1 MAPQVPVYAAAFF
14 NGRFKAGASQSDA
27 VAETKDFV
35 RAALR
40 LVQQQ
45 PYWARRGGSD
55 HVFVFAQDFG
65 RCNLAPPEAGP
76 AIAIQIS
83 GDPLPGDGAW
93 GGAQGDFD
101 EPPDPGYDAPSAAAA
116 ELRARGEAGAPRC
129 FEAGRDIVV
138 PPLVEP
144 PDALLPA
151 LLSNNASVV
160 TTTETSAAAAAAAAS
175 CDCAW
180 AQPAAACDGGDDGT
194 PCWRGCCGVLARF
207 HGAVERLVPSYS
219 FGVRQQL
226 WSHFKVC
233 IGTHDAHVHVHMHVL
248 VHWCMHIADAQ

>member
-1 MAPQVPVYAAAFF
+1 MSAAPAVHVYQLPDSFNAALMPGRMGFERMYEVEHRIHHNLLRTAVPAEDARLFFVPVYAAAFF

-45 PYWARRGGSD
+45 PYWARRGGTD

-101 EPPDPGYDAPSAAAA
+101 ESPDTGYDAPSAAAT
-116 ELRARGEAGAPRC
+116 ELRARGESGAPRC

-144 PDALLPA
+144 PDALLPS
-151 LLSNNASVV
+151 LLASNASVV
-160 TTTETSAAAAAAAAS
+160 AEMSAAAAAAAAA

-180 AQPAAACDGGDDGT
+180 AQPAAACDGGAAWSK
-194 PCWRGCCGVLARF
+194 CVW
-207 HGAVERLVPSYS
+207 AVP
-219 FGVRQQL
+219 QL
-226 WSHFKVC
+226 GSC
-233 IGTHDAHVHVHMHVL
+233 ASSG
-248 VHWCMHIADAQ
+248 

>member
-1 MAPQVPVYAAAFF
+1 M
-14 NGRFKAGASQSDA
+14 
-27 VAETKDFV
+27 
-35 RAALR
+35 
-40 LVQQQ
+40 
-45 PYWARRGGSD
+45 
-55 HVFVFAQDFG
+55 G
-65 RCNLAPPEAGP
+65 RC
-76 AIAIQIS
+76 
-83 GDPLPGDGAW
+83 GA
-93 GGAQGDFD
+93 
-101 EPPDPGYDAPSAAAA
+101 
-116 ELRARGEAGAPRC
+116 GEALYRRRRT
-129 FEAGRDIVV
+129 GRM
-138 PPLVEP
+138 
-144 PDALLPA
+144 
-151 LLSNNASVV
+151 LS
-160 TTTETSAAAAAAAAS
+160 TTETSAAAAAAAAS